1 MNINELNDIIE
12 NSDYPKKDFE
22 APSYCFSK
30 DCFVIRSL
38 LYNQYIYLNEISSL
52 EELYQKIKEYNLDP
66 ELFNKPFYLMVALED
81 FNEKTIKV
89 LNELDRS
96 IPVLIS
102 APRDIGL
109 KEITYFFQIENDNV
123 YLWNNNKIDQESMRY
138 VLSKFKID
146 SNNSPMLILDKIDS
160 GTPTF
165 LRQCLKKYPNLRTRI
180 EVKDFE
186 AIKNLNNI
194 LPFIPEKEFFIFLDD
209 NLFND
214 QNPNNIRPLLLEQN
228 PSINLKIPETKKV
241 TIIYNDQEYKN
252 LEEVFSL
259 EKYLEIL
266 KSHIPSEASTLDIVT
281 YITLFIVNYF
291 EYDYKKYENIKKNFN
306 SNNWQDESIINLTE
320 FMTRRKG
327 VCGDYAIFTQHLLRQ
342 LNIEC
347 EVLSTDFVFFETHPE
362 QLGHAFNLVRI
373 DGYEY
378 FLDITWLAESMR
390 SGEIK
395 SLADSPYFLSSN
407 EDFGHDIY
415 KSILDN
421 YHCKTMDKELIRA
434 SIRRVASWK
443 ENYVIH
449 KEALKDLFK
458 KYLMKQEVPIEK
470 QIENAILSRRYQ
482 K

>member
-109 KEITYFFQIENDNV
+109 KEITYFSQIENDNV

-146 SNNSPMLILDKIDS
+146 SNNNPMLILDKIDS

-194 LPFIPEKEFFIFLDD
+194 LPFIPEKEIFIFLDD

-291 EYDYKKYENIKKNFN
+291 E
-306 SNNWQDESIINLTE
+306 S
-320 FMTRRKG
+320 
-327 VCGDYAIFTQHLLRQ
+327 LR
-342 LNIEC
+342 
-347 EVLSTDFVFFETHPE
+347 D
-362 QLGHAFNLVRI
+362 AF
-373 DGYEY
+373 
-378 FLDITWLAESMR
+378 
-390 SGEIK
+390 
-395 SLADSPYFLSSN
+395 P
-407 EDFGHDIY
+407 
-415 KSILDN
+415 
-421 YHCKTMDKELIRA
+421 
-434 SIRRVASWK
+434 
-443 ENYVIH
+443 
-449 KEALKDLFK
+449 
-458 KYLMKQEVPIEK
+458 
-470 QIENAILSRRYQ
+470 
-482 K
+482 